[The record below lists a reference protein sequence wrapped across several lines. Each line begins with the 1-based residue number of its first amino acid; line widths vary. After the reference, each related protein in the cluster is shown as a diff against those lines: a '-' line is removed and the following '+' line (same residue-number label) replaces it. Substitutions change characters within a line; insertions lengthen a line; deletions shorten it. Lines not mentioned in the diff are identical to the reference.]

1 MADAEG
7 AVLEGALK
15 RARLRQRESAWGLR
29 RGEDGGW
36 QVVELP
42 AAAEV
47 VNPVAKEVVKGLEE
61 KEIKVEWVQRTLWK
75 EAEEQGMCVDLVLS
89 VVNGGVGQWGRRD
102 YWWIEVKW
110 TRGDHEDRG
119 LEVVEE
125 AWRNVEEFRKV
136 IGGVEDWRLKLG
148 GRRVYK
154 PQNFGILVLSR
165 KGWRLELL
173 SGLEFRVT
181 FGGGGGD
188 GGGGSGSGEERGGG
202 DEAAVSGGGISG
214 EGQGG
219 GCDGGVGGGGDD
231 GGGAGGRGGDDG
243 AGSDENSGGG
253 DGEQMRRR
261 KRRYRGD
268 ETQVRKK
275 VRRAAECRECR
286 SGGGYDAVVR
296 WRWKRGG
303 AEGSEVAR
311 NTRSH
316 GADLTK
322 GVTQVVLSRV

>member
-89 VVNGGVGQWGRRD
+89 VVSGGVGQWGRKD
-102 YWWIEVKW
+102 WWWIEGKW
-110 TRGDHEDRG
+110 TRGYHKDKTLR
-119 LEVVEE
+119 VVEE
-125 AWRNVEEFRKV
+125 AWRKVREFRKV
-136 IGGVEDWRLKLG
+136 AYGVEDWTLKLG

-154 PQNFGILVLSR
+154 PQNLGILVVSR

-173 SGLEFRVT
+173 SGKEVRGT

-188 GGGGSGSGEERGGG
+188 GGGGSGGGEERGGG
-202 DEAAVSGGGISG
+202 DEAAVGGDGFSG
-214 EGQGG
+214 EGEGG
-219 GCDGGVGGGGDD
+219 GCGGGGGCDD
-231 GGGAGGRGGDDG
+231 GGGAGGSGGDGG
-243 AGSDENSGGG
+243 ASSDEDSGGG
-253 DGEQMRRR
+253 DGEQRRRRR

-275 VRRAAECRECR
+275 ERRAAECRECR
-286 SGGGYDAVVR
+286 NGGGYDAVMR
-296 WRWKRGG
+296 
-303 AEGSEVAR
+303 
-311 NTRSH
+311 
-316 GADLTK
+316 
-322 GVTQVVLSRV
+322 